1 MDFTKA
7 IREAQANPPGTETLP
22 LDPFAPVSPKEAIA
36 RPATGPAAI
45 PGAQAYALTFYSKRF
60 YVGREL
66 TEIDGTG
73 AKVFGD
79 RDESAAYEEVMNLI
93 LNGEAVVMNRTQTII
108 GDGSVVIWL
117 EWAVKKAPKKV
128 PRSERTH
135 YTLEE
140 LVSPERIT
148 PRSEALDVKDP
159 GGLHD
164 VDAAEDAEYAPPP
177 LPAADRVDFDEDD
190 GSATKAAEEPDW

>member
-7 IREAQANPPGTETLP
+7 IREAQAVPPGAETAP
-22 LDPFAPVSPKEAIA
+22 LDPFAPAAPKEAVA
-36 RPATGPAAI
+36 RPATSSAAI
-45 PGAQAYALTFYSKRF
+45 PGTQAYALTFYSKRF

-66 TEIDGTG
+66 VEIDESG

-79 RDESAAYEEVMNLI
+79 RDESAAYEAVMNQI
-93 LNGEAVVMNRTQTII
+93 LTGEAVIVNRSQTII

-117 EWAVKKAPKKV
+117 EWGVKKSAKKV
-128 PRSERTH
+128 PRSERKH

-148 PRSEALDVKDP
+148 PRSAELDADDP

-164 VDAAEDAEYAPPP
+164 EDVAEDAEYLPPP
-177 LPAADRVDFDEDD
+177 LPTADPVDFDEDD
-190 GSATKAAEEPDW
+190 GEATKAADEPDW